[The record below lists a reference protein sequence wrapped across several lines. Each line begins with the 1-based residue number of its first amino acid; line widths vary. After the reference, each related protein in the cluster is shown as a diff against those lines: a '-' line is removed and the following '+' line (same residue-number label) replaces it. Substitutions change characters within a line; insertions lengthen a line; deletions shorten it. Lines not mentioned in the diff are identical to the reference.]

1 MTLTSDLMTLAE
13 MGGMIMAEL
22 VRVAALTGYFD
33 VAGQL
38 GLDPLPHLRAAGLS
52 RAMLLSPEQVIPA
65 RSAIALLESS
75 AAASG
80 CPTFA
85 LRMATCRSLADLG
98 MISLLIAH
106 QPTLRDALAILAQN
120 RHRMNSTLVLSV
132 EEHPG
137 AVVLRE
143 DFALDPP
150 VHSRQASDL
159 ALGVLAHMCAS
170 VLGPGWHAESVC
182 FTYSRPEPRELEVYR
197 QLFRCPVHFDAELNG
212 MVLDPTHLDRPNPR
226 AEPALALHAG
236 TLIESVMAANR
247 RTLTQE
253 VEHAILMLLPKGGA
267 SIKSVALAL
276 GLNLRTL
283 QRGLDADGTSF
294 TDILERIRS
303 QLAQQHLAN
312 PRMRLT
318 DIADVLGYS
327 SLGAFTRW
335 YTQTF
340 GVPPSQ
346 ARKSLPAAARPAPA
360 QI

>member
-1 MTLTSDLMTLAE
+1 
-13 MGGMIMAEL
+13 MAEL

-33 VAGQL
+33 IAAQL

-52 RAMLLSPEQVIPA
+52 RAMLLSPEQLIPA
-65 RSAIALLESS
+65 RAAIALLESS

-85 LRMATCRSLADLG
+85 LRMATCRGLADLG
-98 MISLLIAH
+98 MVSLLIAH
-106 QPTLRDALAILAQN
+106 QPTLRDALAVLAHN

-132 EEHPG
+132 DEQPG

-150 VHSRQASDL
+150 LHSRQASDL
-159 ALGVLAHMCAS
+159 ALGVLAHMCAT
-170 VLGPGWHAESVC
+170 VLGPGWHAECVC
-182 FTYSRPEPRELEVYR
+182 FVYSRPESREMEIYR
-197 QLFRCPVHFDAELNG
+197 QLFRCPLLFDAEFTG
-212 MVLDPTHLDRPNPR
+212 MVVDPADLDRPNPR

-236 TLIESVMAANR
+236 TLIESVMAPDR
-247 RTLTQE
+247 RSLTQE
-253 VEHAILMLLPKGGA
+253 VEHAVLTLLPTGRA
-267 SIKSVALAL
+267 SIKAVALAL
-276 GLNLRTL
+276 GMNLRSL
-283 QRGLDADGTSF
+283 QRGLETDGTSF
-294 TDILERIRS
+294 TDILERIRT

-335 YTQTF
+335 YSQTF
-340 GVPPSQ
+340 GMPPSA
-346 ARKSLPAAARPAPA
+346 ARKSLPAASTPVPV

>member
-1 MTLTSDLMTLAE
+1 
-13 MGGMIMAEL
+13 MIEL
-22 VRVAALTGYFD
+22 VRVAALTGYYD

-38 GLDPLPHLRAAGLS
+38 GLDPLPHLRAAGLG

-65 RSAIALLESS
+65 RAAIALLESS
-75 AAASG
+75 AEASA

-85 LRMATCRSLADLG
+85 LRMVACRGLADLG

-106 QPTLRDALAILAQN
+106 QPTLRDALAVLARN
-120 RHRMNSTLVLSV
+120 RHRMNSTLVLSID
-132 EEHPG
+132 EQPG

-150 VHSRQASDL
+150 VYSRQASDL
-159 ALGVLAHMCAS
+159 ALGVLGHMCSA

-182 FTYSRPEPRELEVYR
+182 FSYSRPEARELEVYR
-197 QLFRCPVHFDAELNG
+197 QLFRCPVHFDAEFNG
-212 MVLDPTHLDRPNPR
+212 IVLHPADLDRRNPR
-226 AEPALALHAG
+226 AEPALALHADM
-236 TLIESVMAANR
+236 LIESVMVR
-247 RTLTQE
+247 DQRTVTQE
-253 VEHAILMLLPKGGA
+253 VEHAILMLLPSGRA

-276 GLNLRTL
+276 GMNLRTL
-283 QRGLDADGTSF
+283 QRGLEADGTSF
-294 TDILERIRS
+294 TDILDRIRA

-318 DIADVLGYS
+318 DIADLLGYS

-335 YTQTF
+335 YSQTF
-340 GVPPSQ
+340 GVPPSA
-346 ARKSLPAAARPAPA
+346 ARKSLPATSRPTPA